1 MLIEKLIVRKIAPSE
16 EIIRNIKFNLKG
28 VSLIVDNTSDEASE
42 SGNSVGK
49 TTAIKIIDLCL
60 GAKSIKELY
69 YDSDT
74 RSENQDVKEFLIS
87 HKVQAELVLLDS
99 ENNNR
104 FSIKRDLY
112 PRGKKYIGETEMSQQ
127 EFWDELKKILFGIKE
142 PRPTFRQL
150 IPKFVRL
157 SNTSE
162 DSMIK
167 FLQPITS
174 KDVYDTI
181 YCVLFQIYGRDLVS
195 EKGEILSQLNDCQK
209 AILALEKSKSISSL
223 SVLKQSL
230 ELIENDLKEYYAKRK
245 SISYIDE
252 YKDELD
258 TKRRLSA
265 RINDLQEKM
274 QLTEFEISTI
284 EDSIKQLSQEK
295 SNIDLNILQKIYE
308 EAKSYIPEL
317 QKKFED
323 VLKFHNAMIQNK
335 INFIKEQLSTKEEL
349 LKTYKEQTNDLI
361 EEKEK
366 VTLEVLDEGLLDE
379 LNLINGKIE
388 DLSQKK
394 GEFLNSISL
403 LEEQDKIRNTLNER
417 LQDIESKMDGSQV
430 EEKIK
435 KFNQIFSDYCEKLYG
450 EKYLLAYNQN
460 WQEES
465 KFPISIASL
474 GGNVGTGKKKAVIV
488 AFDLAYMQYAIMMK
502 IKAPHFVIHDKMEN
516 THINQLKTIFQIAQD
531 IDGQYIMPILRE
543 RIDKVDEVYVDKS
556 KVLELSESN
565 KFFNI

>member
-1 MLIEKLIVRKIAPSE
+1 MLIEKLIVRKMALSE

-28 VSLIVDNTSDEASE
+28 LSLIVDNTSDESSE

-60 GAKSIKELY
+60 GAKSVKELY

-87 HKVQAELVLLDS
+87 HKVQAELVLLDA
-99 ENNNR
+99 ENNSR
-104 FSIKRDLY
+104 CSVKRDLF
-112 PRGKKYIGETEMSQQ
+112 PRGKKYIGETEMPQQ
-127 EFWDELKKILFGIKE
+127 EFWDELKKILFEIKE

-167 FLQPITS
+167 FLPPMTS
-174 KDVYDTI
+174 KDIYDTI
-181 YCVLFQIYGRDLVS
+181 YCVLFQIYGRELVS
-195 EKGEILSQLNDCQK
+195 KKGEIVSQLSDCQK
-209 AILALEKSKSISSL
+209 AILALEKSKSIGSL

-230 ELIENDLKEYYAKRK
+230 ELIENDLKEYYAKRNR
-245 SISYIDE
+245 ISYIDE
-252 YKDELD
+252 YKDELN

-284 EDSIKQLSQEK
+284 KDSIGQLSQEK
-295 SNIDLNILQKIYE
+295 SNIDLKILQKIYI

-335 INFIKEQLSTKEEL
+335 INFINEQLSTKEEL
-349 LKTYKEQTNDLI
+349 LQAYIEQTNGLI

-379 LNLINGKIE
+379 LNLINRKIE

-394 GEFLNSISL
+394 GEILKSITL
-403 LEEQDKIRNTLNER
+403 LEEQDKIKDKLNEK
-417 LQDIESKMDGSQV
+417 LQDIESKMDGSEV

-450 EKYLLAYNQN
+450 EKYLLAYNVN
-460 WQEES
+460 WEEEN

-474 GGNVGTGKKKAVIV
+474 GGNLGTGKKKAVIV
-488 AFDLAYMQYAIMMK
+488 AFDLAYMQYAITMK
-502 IKAPHFVIHDKMEN
+502 IKAPQFVIHDKMEN
-516 THINQLKTIFQIAQD
+516 THINQLKTIFQISQN

>member
-1 MLIEKLIVRKIAPSE
+1 MLIERLIVRKMTPAE
-16 EIIRNIKFNLKG
+16 EIVRDIKFNLNG
-28 VSLIVDNTSDEASE
+28 LSLIVDNTSNESSE

-60 GAKSIKELY
+60 GAKSVKDLY

-74 RSENQDVKEFLIS
+74 RSENQVVKNFLVS
-87 HKVQAELVLLDS
+87 HKVQAELLLLDTEKNYRCS
-99 ENNNR
+99 V
-104 FSIKRDLY
+104 KRDLF
-112 PRGKKYIGETEMSQQ
+112 PRGKKYIGEIDFPEQ
-127 EFWDELKKILFGIKE
+127 EFWSELKKILFGIKE

-167 FLQPITS
+167 FLPPMTS
-174 KDVYDTI
+174 KEIYDTI

-195 EKGEILSQLNDCQK
+195 EKGEIVSQLNDCQK
-209 AILALEKSKSISSL
+209 AIVALEKSKSIGSL

-230 ELIENDLKEYYAKRK
+230 ELVNNDLKEFYAKRK

-258 TKRRLSA
+258 TKRRLSS
-265 RINDLQEKM
+265 RINELQEKM

-284 EDSIKQLSQEK
+284 KNSIAQLSQEK
-295 SNIDLNILQKIYE
+295 SNIDLNILQKIYT

-335 INFIKEQLSTKEEL
+335 INFIKDQLSTKEEL
-349 LKTYKEQTNDLI
+349 LETYKNQTNDLL
-361 EEKEK
+361 KEK
-366 VTLEVLDEGLLDE
+366 KTVTLEVLDEGLLDE
-379 LNLINGKIE
+379 LNILNRKIE

-394 GEFLNSISL
+394 GEILNSITL
-403 LEEQDKIRNTLNER
+403 LEEQDKVKDKLNER
-417 LQDIESKMDGSQV
+417 LQDIESKMDGSEV
-430 EEKIK
+430 ENKIK
-435 KFNQIFSDYCEKLYG
+435 IFNQIFSDYCERLYG

-460 WQEES
+460 WEEEN

-474 GGNVGTGKKKAVIV
+474 GGNVGTEKKKAVIV
-488 AFDLAYMQYAIMMK
+488 AFDLAYMQYAITMK
-502 IKAPHFVIHDKMEN
+502 IKAPQFVIHDKMEN
-516 THINQLKTIFQIAQD
+516 THINQLKTIFQIAQN
-531 IDGQYIMPILRE
+531 IEGQYIMPILRE
-543 RIDKVDEVYVDKS
+543 RIDKVDEVYVEKS